1 MKEPVIV
8 SPGHQV
14 GTSHSLENERGVA
27 FGAAAYAL
35 WGIFPLYFHILAPAS
50 AIEILTHRMIWSLV
64 FCIIAWCVMR
74 DLSWVRVLIAE
85 PHRLL
90 MLVLAA
96 FVLAINWGVYI
107 YAVTVDNVVQSSL
120 GYFINPLMLV
130 LMGVFLLH
138 ERLRVMQWVAV
149 GIGAAAVI
157 VIAVDYGRPPW
168 IALTLAISFSIYGF
182 IKKQVGPGIG
192 ALASMTTETVVLA
205 PFAMIVLIWLE
216 LTGRGTFTENTPWH
230 GLGLIGT
237 GIVTAIPLI
246 LFAAA
251 ARRVPLTTMG
261 LLQFLAPIL
270 QLICGVVVLGER
282 VPATRWVGFGMVW
295 IALVLLTVDSIRA
308 ATARGRLRNAIPA
321 AGANAVRG

>member
-1 MKEPVIV
+1 M
-8 SPGHQV
+8 
-14 GTSHSLENERGVA
+14 A

-35 WGIFPLYFHILAPAS
+35 WGIFPLYFHILAPSS

-64 FCIIAWCVMR
+64 FCVIAWCFLR
-74 DLSWVRVLIAE
+74 DLSWVRVLIAA
-85 PHRLL
+85 PRRLFL
-90 MLVLAA
+90 LVLAA

-120 GYFINPLMLV
+120 GYFINPLVLV

-138 ERLRVMQWVAV
+138 ERLRIMQWAAVA
-149 GIGAAAVI
+149 IGAAAVL
-157 VIAVDYGRPPW
+157 VIAIDYGRPPW
-168 IALTLAISFSIYGF
+168 IALSLAISFSIYGF
-182 IKKQVGPGIG
+182 IKKRVGPGIG

-205 PFAMIVLIWLE
+205 PFAMIVLVWLE
-216 LTGRGTFTENTPWH
+216 LSGRGTFTESAPWH

-246 LFAAA
+246 MFAAA

-308 ATARGRLRNAIPA
+308 ATTRGRLRKANTT
-321 AGANAVRG
+321 AGANAVS

>member
-1 MKEPVIV
+1 M
-8 SPGHQV
+8 
-14 GTSHSLENERGVA
+14 A

-35 WGIFPLYFHILAPAS
+35 WGIFPLYFHILAPSS

-64 FCIIAWCVMR
+64 FCVIAWCFLR

-85 PHRLL
+85 PRRLFL
-90 MLVLAA
+90 LVLAA

-120 GYFINPLMLV
+120 GYFINPLVLV

-138 ERLRVMQWVAV
+138 ERLRIMQWAAVA
-149 GIGAAAVI
+149 IGAAAVL
-157 VIAVDYGRPPW
+157 VIAIDYGRPPW
-168 IALTLAISFSIYGF
+168 IALSLAISFSIYGF
-182 IKKQVGPGIG
+182 IKKRVGPGIG
-192 ALASMTTETVVLA
+192 ALASMTAETVVLA
-205 PFAMIVLIWLE
+205 PFAMIVLVWLE
-216 LTGRGTFTENTPWH
+216 LSGRGTFTESAPWH

-246 LFAAA
+246 MFAAA

-282 VPATRWVGFGMVW
+282 VPATGWVGFGMVW

-308 ATARGRLRNAIPA
+308 ATTRGRLRKANTT
-321 AGANAVRG
+321 AGANAVS